1 MSRAKIEAA
10 FPRLKRVQY
19 SLTSPESPHYNC
31 IAWAVGDT
39 HRWWWPD
46 PRPFAFWPPSA
57 PLEEELHAFIIAFET
72 LGYVTCADGDTVA
85 GYEKVAIFADSQSK
99 PKHAAKQLPNGKWS
113 SKLGTHEDI
122 SHSVYGLEG
131 GNYGDVVQYLRREI
145 SQPATPQG

>member
-19 SLTSPESPHYNC
+19 SLTSAESPAYNC

-39 HRWWWPD
+39 RRWWWPD

-57 PLEEELHAFIIAFET
+57 PLEEELAAFTTAFGT
-72 LGYVTCADGDTVA
+72 LGYVTCVDGALEA
-85 GYEKVAIFADSQSK
+85 GYEKVAIFADSQGK
-99 PKHAAKQLPNGKWS
+99 PKHAARQLPNGKWS
-113 SKLGTHEDI
+113 SKLGKHEDI

-131 GNYGDVVQYLRREI
+131 GTYGDVVQYLRRKI
-145 SQPATPQG
+145 PSATPPP